1 MAPPIDHHEPS
12 QVDIYYRLGEIK
24 ASSEAVSAAVARN
37 AEAVIAQ
44 NHRLEVLEEKL
55 FAALSSH
62 RQTTDADLHN
72 LNARLDIMEKT
83 IARAK
88 TWLSATAATVT
99 VMTPLITYWLNKT
112 GILMP

>member
-1 MAPPIDHHEPS
+1 MSPPIDHHEPS

-24 ASSEAVSAAVARN
+24 ASSDSMSQAVIRN
-37 AEAVIAQ
+37 AEALLAQ
-44 NHRLEVLEEKL
+44 SHRLEVLEEKL
-55 FAALSSH
+55 FAALSTH

-72 LNARLDIMEKT
+72 LNMRLDMMEKT

-88 TWLSATAATVT
+88 TWLSAVAATVT
-99 VMTPLITYWLNKT
+99 VMTPLITYWLNKS